1 MSKTDNSVSINRI
14 YEALLVS
21 IPLDLTDNEI
31 DDLQSRI
38 LQNLKNHDVKG
49 VILDISKVDIIDSF
63 FARAIADTAQ
73 MINLMGLD
81 TVVCGMRPN
90 VAITTVELGFEFGN
104 VEFAFNVNHAF
115 DLFDS

>member
-1 MSKTDNSVSINRI
+1 MSKTSDSISINIVRK
-14 YEALLVS
+14 ALLVS
-21 IPLDLTDNEI
+21 IPLDLTDHEI
-31 DDLQSRI
+31 DDLQTRI
-38 LQNLKNHDVKG
+38 LQNLKSNDVKG

-73 MINLMGLD
+73 MINLMGLQ

-104 VEFAFNVNHAF
+104 VEFAFNVNQAF
-115 DLFDS
+115 DLLEK

>member
-1 MSKTDNSVSINRI
+1 MSKTNKSISINLVHD
-14 YEALLVS
+14 ALLVS

-38 LQNLKNHDVKG
+38 LQNITINDIKG

-73 MINLMGLD
+73 MVNIMGFK
-81 TVVCGMRPN
+81 TIVCGMRPN

-104 VEFAFNVNHAF
+104 VKFAFNINQAYN
-115 DLFDS
+115 LLGR

>member
-1 MSKTDNSVSINRI
+1 MAKTNKSISINI
-14 YEALLVS
+14 VHDVLLVS
-21 IPLDLTDNEI
+21 IPMDLKDNEI

-38 LQNLKNHDVKG
+38 LQNSKSYDLKA

-73 MINLMGLD
+73 MINLMGLE
-81 TVVCGMRPN
+81 TVLCGMRPN

-104 VEFAFNVNHAF
+104 VEFAFNVNQAF
-115 DLFDS
+115 EKLDS